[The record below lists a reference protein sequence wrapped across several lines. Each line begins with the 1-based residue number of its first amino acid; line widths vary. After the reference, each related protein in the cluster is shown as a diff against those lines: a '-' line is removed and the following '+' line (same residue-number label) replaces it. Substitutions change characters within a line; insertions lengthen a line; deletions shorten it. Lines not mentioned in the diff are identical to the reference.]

1 MGGWR
6 RSEECL
12 ANCKQKSSRD
22 GGGRQEAG
30 KVENRSIVYRL
41 DHSLDVVVRGRKGE
55 ELMAAMLEPEILF
68 FLLHLRH
75 RILDESQV
83 TDLVR
88 DRVDDAD
95 RHAIDLAQI
104 DGGRVDLT
112 VDPILEAD
120 RLLELLR

>member
-1 MGGWR
+1 M
-6 RSEECL
+6 
-12 ANCKQKSSRD
+12 ANCKQKSSRN
-22 GGGRQEAG
+22 GGGRQEAA

-41 DHSLDVVVRGRKGE
+41 DHSLDVVVRGLVAE
-55 ELMAAMLEPEILF
+55 EQVTAMLEPEILF
-68 FLLHLRH
+68 LLLHLRH

-112 VDPILEAD
+112 VDPILKAD
-120 RLLELLR
+120 RFLELLG